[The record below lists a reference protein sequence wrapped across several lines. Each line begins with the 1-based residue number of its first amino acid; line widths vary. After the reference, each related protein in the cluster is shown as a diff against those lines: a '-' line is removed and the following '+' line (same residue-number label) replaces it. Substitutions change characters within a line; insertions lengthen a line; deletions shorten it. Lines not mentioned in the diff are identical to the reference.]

1 LFQQVHQRNPPKW
14 LSFDDSPTITVD
26 TQVSFPSIEI
36 LSPANA
42 TGGIMSLIPMLSSFD
57 DSTASEDDLGAG
69 VELADVVG
77 YNRKFKSHFASL
89 KSKWSKA
96 FTEVESGY
104 SLLVQDLQNLQ
115 SVTQSQAQA
124 LGRPVDVAGHIPES
138 VWQGLSEIQE
148 TVLEVSSNIQAQ
160 ASSIDAL
167 AADQT
172 NITHSV
178 LAIEGQ
184 AEEISASMETQV
196 ASWTVDLRALE
207 GQVLR
212 LVPLLAQLKRGTPPT
227 LSVPSGDSNHLA
239 LSAKVANCEQALV
252 SLRERWKSMPITKS
266 PNPFPSSSAVD
277 SSIRELQAQMKQLQ
291 LKVVGKGVQIGNK
304 TFQTFKDVKTWV
316 DTHLPNHRY
325 GLFVDGVS
333 IFEFFSAGHVD
344 AETIYT
350 AFYSQH
356 RTGFKSTFEAR
367 IASSVQNLFPSVF
380 GKSDSNLDTAEAL
393 PVLPT
398 PERWDSNDG
407 NTGLHYQIMRNMS
420 DIELQL
426 QETINTVLGDYPKAQ
441 HIVWEGL
448 HQSKRFSLELCQFI
462 TLDFQK
468 WKQGGIPR
476 RTLGK

>member
-1 LFQQVHQRNPPKW
+1 LSGFTPAQGLRIQGIHLTSGKWVLLFQQVHQRNPPKW
-14 LSFDDSPTITVD
+14 LSFDDSPAITVD
-26 TQVSFPSIEI
+26 TQVGFPSIEI

-277 SSIRELQAQMKQLQ
+277 SSI
-291 LKVVGKGVQIGNK
+291 
-304 TFQTFKDVKTWV
+304 
-316 DTHLPNHRY
+316 
-325 GLFVDGVS
+325 
-333 IFEFFSAGHVD
+333 
-344 AETIYT
+344 
-350 AFYSQH
+350 
-356 RTGFKSTFEAR
+356 
-367 IASSVQNLFPSVF
+367 
-380 GKSDSNLDTAEAL
+380 
-393 PVLPT
+393 
-398 PERWDSNDG
+398 
-407 NTGLHYQIMRNMS
+407 
-420 DIELQL
+420 
-426 QETINTVLGDYPKAQ
+426 
-441 HIVWEGL
+441 
-448 HQSKRFSLELCQFI
+448 
-462 TLDFQK
+462 
-468 WKQGGIPR
+468 
-476 RTLGK
+476 